1 VFRFHSCGN
10 RHCPTCHGPH
20 TERWLET
27 QRAQLLPCPYYL
39 VTFTLP
45 RDLRALAVAHQ
56 RLVYGVLMRSAA
68 AALQCLAADPRYVG
82 ARVGCLA
89 VLHTWTRAMLYH
101 PHVHLLVTAGGLSA
115 DGTQWIAP
123 KNPAFLVPV
132 QALSVIFRAK
142 VCAGLRRA
150 GLLDQVAPSTW
161 TTPWVVH
168 AQHAGCGQRVL
179 DYLGRYVFRIA
190 IANSRLEQVTEDDV
204 TFRYRDNR
212 TPGGAPGH
220 AHRRGVSAAVS
231 AARAPARLCQSPLL
245 RPLERRASRGS
256 DPGARPAD
264 RPHCDRRAA
273 DARASAR
280 VIPRGPPDVSALSCG
295 HADRPR
301 RAPTVVDAAA
311 MTTRLTPRPVPALH
325 TPLGRERRRVGD
337 RSYPHVTGAG
347 EPPLRRS
354 HPRPPHRQMIP
365 DRLLRR
371 LTAPLS
377 LAETG

>member
-1 VFRFHSCGN
+1 VFRYHSCGN

-45 RDLRALAVAHQ
+45 RDLRGLAFAHQ
-56 RLVYGVLMRSAA
+56 RVVYGVLMRSAA
-68 AALQCLAADPRYVG
+68 AALQRLAADPRYVG
-82 ARVGCLA
+82 AQVGCLA

-101 PHVHLLVTAGGLSA
+101 PHVHLLVTAGGLSP

-150 GLLDQVAPSTW
+150 GLLDQVTPSTW

-168 AQHAGCGQRVL
+168 AQPAGRGQRVL

-190 IANSRLEQVTEDDV
+190 IANSRLEQVTDDDV

-212 TPGGAPGH
+212 THEVRRVTLPGVAFLQRFLQHVLPRGCAKVRYYGLWSA
-220 AHRRGVSAAVS
+220 AHRADRTR
-231 AARAPARLCQSPLL
+231 ARALLTAVALLATPLAPEPTRASSVGGHPRCPHCRVGTLIVIAVL
-245 RPLERRASRGS
+245 RPWWS
-256 DPGARPAD
+256 
-264 RPHCDRRAA
+264 
-273 DARASAR
+273 
-280 VIPRGPPDVSALSCG
+280 
-295 HADRPR
+295 
-301 RAPTVVDAAA
+301 
-311 MTTRLTPRPVPALH
+311 
-325 TPLGRERRRVGD
+325 
-337 RSYPHVTGAG
+337 
-347 EPPLRRS
+347 
-354 HPRPPHRQMIP
+354 RPP
-365 DRLLRR
+365 
-371 LTAPLS
+371 
-377 LAETG
+377 